1 MEQSVNRGLTTM
13 KTRGGLGLD
22 NLVNQYD
29 FFDWMSGVFLP
40 RFQDLQSGGNSA
52 FGSGN
57 FLIGA
62 PRLSQTRVA
71 SDSCEWK
78 RFFERELHA
87 HHLAADTR
95 GVLRRA
101 HSGRC

>member
-1 MEQSVNRGLTTM
+1 MTGHIHCAQVSASLEMEQSVNRGLTKM
-13 KTRGGLGLD
+13 KTKGGLGLD

-40 RFQDLQSGGNSA
+40 RYQDLQGGGNDA

-62 PRLSQTRVA
+62 PRLSQTF
-71 SDSCEWK
+71 SS
-78 RFFERELHA
+78 
-87 HHLAADTR
+87 
-95 GVLRRA
+95 VL
-101 HSGRC
+101 